1 MCSLCKIPRCACYG
15 LHRYADDSYYGGGAW
30 ILLTAWLGSYYID
43 LATKRPDLAAGLQQ
57 KIHAYQSWIESSA
70 GNNLNLPEQGA
81 EPKCS
86 IPLFN
91 LGGTLGRYSLPIAMV
106 TCQIYYS
113 DIKNQSL
120 RIFIGQVAVCNPD

>member
-1 MCSLCKIPRCACYG
+1 MLRTEEFIESTILRDGG

-70 GNNLNLPEQGA
+70 GNNLNFPEQVA

-91 LGGTLGRYSLPIAMV
+91 LGGTLGQYSLPIAMV

-113 DIKNQSL
+113 DIKN
-120 RIFIGQVAVCNPD
+120 